1 MKQLTQIGATTQE
14 AISLALQKLG
24 KTREQVDVEVLQEGK
39 KGFLGF
45 GARSAEVRVT
55 VKEVQVR
62 PTTEMPII
70 AEPGEVAT
78 GQLNEQKVVDD
89 VEKLSSQVSE
99 QPMDIEAI
107 QQVVTEVKKE
117 EEDHSIN
124 PIEEAKAYLVS
135 IAEQL
140 DIQDLN
146 IETKREGKY
155 VLFQLNSEKAALLIG
170 KRGQTLNSLQ
180 QLTQLVLNKTAKQFL
195 MVKLDVENYR
205 ERRQVALEQLADR
218 MADKALRLNQRVAFE
233 PMQSYE
239 RKIIHNQLANRLD
252 IETYSEGTEP
262 NRYLVIEPVKKA

>member
-1 MKQLTQIGATTQE
+1 VKQLTQIGATTQE

-45 GARSAEVRVT
+45 GARSAQVRVT
-55 VKEVQVR
+55 VKEVQTPIVE
-62 PTTEMPII
+62 TEK
-70 AEPGEVAT
+70 AEQQNLT
-78 GQLNEQKVVDD
+78 QLDEQVIDD
-89 VEKLSSQVSE
+89 VETISSQVSE
-99 QPMDIEAI
+99 QPSEIEAV
-107 QQVVTEVKKE
+107 QQVKEFPE
-117 EEDHSIN
+117 EEEASVN
-124 PIEEAKAYLVS
+124 PIDEAKAYLVN
-135 IAEQL
+135 IAKQL
-140 DIQDLN
+140 DIYDLD
-146 IETKREGKY
+146 IETTREGKY
-155 VLFQLNSEKAALLIG
+155 VLFQLKCEKAALLIG

-180 QLTQLVLNKTAKQFL
+180 QLTQLVLNKSAKQFL

-205 ERRQVALEQLADR
+205 ERRQEALELLADR

-262 NRYLVIEPVKKA
+262 NRYLVIEPVKNG

>member
-24 KTREQVDVEVLQEGK
+24 KTREQVDVEVLQEGR

-62 PTTEMPII
+62 PTTDV
-70 AEPGEVAT
+70 AEQDDTVTNQE
-78 GQLNEQKVVDD
+78 NEQKVVED
-89 VEKLSSQVSE
+89 VEIVSSRVSE
-99 QPMDIEAI
+99 QPMNIEAV
-107 QQVVTEVKKE
+107 QQDVNEAKKE
-117 EEDHSIN
+117 EEDNAVN
-124 PIEEAKAYLVS
+124 PIDDAKAYLVS
-135 IAEQL
+135 IAKQL
-140 DIQDLN
+140 DIQDLE
-146 IETKREGKY
+146 IETTREGKN
-155 VLFQLNSEKAALLIG
+155 VLFQLKSEKAALLIG

-262 NRYLVIEPVKKA
+262 NRYLVIEPVKNS

>member
-62 PTTEMPII
+62 PTIE
-70 AEPGEVAT
+70 AEKA
-78 GQLNEQKVVDD
+78 EQQNTTQFVESTVIDD
-89 VEKLSSQVSE
+89 VETISSQVSE
-99 QPMDIEAI
+99 QLSDSEAV
-107 QQVVTEVKKE
+107 QQVVE
-117 EEDHSIN
+117 EQDTSMN
-124 PIEEAKAYLVS
+124 PIEDAKSYLVN

-140 DIQDLN
+140 DIHDLE
-146 IETKREGKY
+146 IETTREGKY
-155 VLFQLNSEKAALLIG
+155 VLFQLKSEKAALLIG

-180 QLTQLVLNKTAKQFL
+180 QLTHLVLNKSAKQFL

-205 ERRQVALEQLADR
+205 ERRQEALELLADR
-218 MADKALRLNQRVAFE
+218 MADKALRLNQRVTFE

-239 RKIIHNQLANRLD
+239 RKVIHNQLANRLD

-262 NRYLVIEPVKKA
+262 NRYLVIEPVKND

>member
-45 GARSAEVRVT
+45 GARSAQVRVT
-55 VKEVQVR
+55 VKEVQI
-62 PTTEMPII
+62 PIV
-70 AEPGEVAT
+70 ESEKT
-78 GQLNEQKVVDD
+78 DQQNLTQLDEQVVDD
-89 VEKLSSQVSE
+89 VETISSQVSE
-99 QPMDIEAI
+99 QPSEIEAV
-107 QQVVTEVKKE
+107 QQVKEDPE
-117 EEDHSIN
+117 EEEASVN
-124 PIEEAKAYLVS
+124 PIDEAKAYLVN
-135 IAEQL
+135 IAKQL
-140 DIQDLN
+140 DIHDLD
-146 IETKREGKY
+146 IETTREGKY
-155 VLFQLNSEKAALLIG
+155 VLFQLKCEKAALLIG

-180 QLTQLVLNKTAKQFL
+180 QLTQLVLNKSAKQFL

-205 ERRQVALEQLADR
+205 ERRQEALELLADR

-262 NRYLVIEPVKKA
+262 NRYLVIEPVKNG

>member
-1 MKQLTQIGATTQE
+1 MKQLTQIGATTHE

-45 GARSAEVRVT
+45 GSRTAEVRVT
-55 VKEVQVR
+55 VKEVQV
-62 PTTEMPII
+62 TQV
-70 AEPGEVAT
+70 EVDSQQEKVADIVEAVVEVID
-78 GQLNEQKVVDD
+78 NE
-89 VEKLSSQVSE
+89 SSQVSE
-99 QPMDIEAI
+99 QPIDIEAV
-107 QQVVTEVKKE
+107 QKNVLEENKEYSTE
-117 EEDHSIN
+117 D
-124 PIEEAKAYLVS
+124 PIEEAKAYLLS
-135 IAEQL
+135 IATNM
-140 DIQDLN
+140 DIQDLK

-155 VLFQLNSEKAALLIG
+155 VLFQLESEKAALLIG

-180 QLTQLVLNKTAKQFL
+180 QLTQLVLNKSAKQFL
-195 MVKLDVENYR
+195 LVKIDVENYR

-218 MADKALRLNQRVAFE
+218 MADKALRLNQRMEFE

-262 NRYLVIEPVKKA
+262 NRYLVIVPVR

>member
-55 VKEVQVR
+55 VKEVQIPVIESEKAESQI
-62 PTTEMPII
+62 TT
-70 AEPGEVAT
+70 
-78 GQLNEQKVVDD
+78 QLDKQLVDD
-89 VEKLSSQVSE
+89 VETISSQVSD
-99 QPMDIEAI
+99 QPNEIEAV
-107 QQVVTEVKKE
+107 QKVVNEQNE
-117 EEDHSIN
+117 EEDSAN
-124 PIEEAKAYLVS
+124 PIEDAKTYLVT

-140 DIQDLN
+140 DIHDLD
-146 IETKREGKY
+146 ISTTREGKY
-155 VLFQLNSEKAALLIG
+155 VYFQLKSEKAALLIG

-180 QLTQLVLNKTAKQFL
+180 QLTQLVLNKSAKQFL

-205 ERRQVALEQLADR
+205 ERRQEALELLADR
-218 MADKALRLNQRVAFE
+218 MADKALRSNQRVAFE
-233 PMQSYE
+233 PMPSYE

-252 IETYSEGTEP
+252 LETYSEGSEP
-262 NRYLVIEPVKKA
+262 NRYLVIEPVKNK

>member
-45 GARSAEVRVT
+45 GARSAQVRVT
-55 VKEVQVR
+55 VKEVQIPIVE
-62 PTTEMPII
+62 TEK
-70 AEPGEVAT
+70 AEQQNLT
-78 GQLNEQKVVDD
+78 QLNEQIIDD
-89 VEKLSSQVSE
+89 VETISSQVSE
-99 QPMDIEAI
+99 QPSEIEAV
-107 QQVVTEVKKE
+107 QQVKEDPE
-117 EEDHSIN
+117 EEEASVN
-124 PIEEAKAYLVS
+124 PIDEAKAYLVN
-135 IAEQL
+135 IARQL
-140 DIQDLN
+140 DIHDLD
-146 IETKREGKY
+146 IETTREGKY
-155 VLFQLNSEKAALLIG
+155 VLFQLKCEKAALLIG

-180 QLTQLVLNKTAKQFL
+180 QLTQLVLNKSAKQFL

-205 ERRQVALEQLADR
+205 ERRQEALELLADR

-262 NRYLVIEPVKKA
+262 NRYLVIEPVKNG